1 MPRKQRY
8 VRMKRK
14 AGGGFVRLTK
24 GGAIL
29 EKKKIKKFLEGAYDY
44 VKSKAGDQIMSAL
57 DSGKQALGNLVHA
70 SKEAIFNEINKK
82 IGNMSFIPK
91 SGGGVKR
98 MY

>member
-1 MPRKQRY
+1 MPRKQRH

-44 VKSKAGDQIMSAL
+44 VKSKAGDQIMSAI
-57 DSGKQALGNLVHA
+57 DSGKQALGNVVHA
-70 SKEAIFNEINKK
+70 GKDAIFNEINKRMS
-82 IGNMSFIPK
+82 NLSFIPK
-91 SGGGVKR
+91 SGSGVRR